1 MIWLVGYMI
10 DDLIQWIIWI
20 LDNLNYGLIGNRN
33 EMIVLLSD
41 WIDDWFDDLLSD
53 WIDDWF
59 DD

>member
-20 LDNLNYGLIGNRN
+20 LANLNYGLIGHRN